1 VIDSASTY
9 GDAELL
15 MGAEVAT
22 SNLRDKIPTPPRP
35 RRSLARLK
43 TAKADPLQ
51 LRNVRKLNQ
60 SLSRFREWKA
70 EGVGGGG
77 LSVSVRHF
85 AECLL
90 LAQSGHIRFWGKSG
104 HRMGP
109 LFRFRC
115 AEKSQPRLPK

>member
-1 VIDSASTY
+1 MVLTRCDRY
-9 GDAELL
+9 GFNLWRCGNPH
-15 MGAEVAT
+15 GAEVAT
-22 SNLRDKIPTPPRP
+22 SNLRDKIPTPRRP

-51 LRNVRKLNQ
+51 MRNVRKLNQ
-60 SLSRFREWKA
+60 SLSSFREWKA

-90 LAQSGHIRFWGKSG
+90 LAKSG
-104 HRMGP
+104 HAFAG
-109 LFRFRC
+109 
-115 AEKSQPRLPK
+115 S